1 MLPEQHA
8 HFADDADGWSRPGGS
23 QVSDVFLSYA
33 SADRE
38 RAAAVAEALGVCG
51 YSVWWDR
58 TIPPGRVF
66 DEVIQEAL
74 TAAGC
79 VVVLWS
85 RTSASSNWVKTEAAE
100 GASRHLLV
108 PAVIDDVL
116 IPIEFRRIQ
125 AANLRD
131 WTGDLSD
138 PEFEGLVQS
147 VERLSR
153 SAGQAAPPRLD
164 HRAPGGVVRRSL
176 RISPR
181 AAMGVAALAVVC
193 AALVLAALA
202 FWPASNAPSA
212 LAVTDAASPEHPD
225 DPGAAPMV
233 SFGNTPSPKAPAA
246 PVAGSAGGRRVNLL
260 AYDNGGRIVAASND
274 EWTKAID
281 GNEGSVAIVM
291 GEAVF
296 AFLDEREALFD
307 TFTVLVSA
315 AGDIYLRDFELLT
328 GNESPMGGFES
339 LGTFRTRNIKLFKA
353 PYQEFTFAAVRA
365 KYLKVR
371 AIANHAGTPIAAAG
385 EFQLWGIPDSR

>member
-1 MLPEQHA
+1 M
-8 HFADDADGWSRPGGS
+8 
-23 QVSDVFLSYA
+23 SDVFLSYA
-33 SADRE
+33 NADRE
-38 RAAAVAEALGVCG
+38 RAAAVAEALGLRG

-74 TAAGC
+74 SAAGC

-100 GASRHLLV
+100 GASRRLLV

-164 HRAPGGVVRRSL
+164 HRAPGGLVRTAL

-181 AAMGVAALAVVC
+181 AAAGVAALAVVG

-202 FWPASNAPSA
+202 FWPPSDA
-212 LAVTDAASPEHPD
+212 AITMAVPGAASPEHQG
-225 DPGAAPMV
+225 DPGAAPKV
-233 SFGNTPSPKAPAA
+233 SFGNTPSPEAPAA
-246 PVAGSAGGRRVNLL
+246 SGAGSAVGRRVNLL
-260 AYDNGGRIVAASND
+260 ARDNGGMIVAASND
-274 EWTKAID
+274 GWTNAID
-281 GNEGSVAIVM
+281 GNEGSVGILM

-296 AFLDEREALFD
+296 AFRDERAALFD

-315 AGDIYLRDFELLT
+315 AGDIYLRDFELLA
-328 GNESPMGGFES
+328 GNESPTGRFES
-339 LGTFRTRNIKLFKA
+339 LATFHTRNMKLFKA
-353 PYQEFTFAAVRA
+353 PYQEFTFAAERA

-371 AIANHAGTPIAAAG
+371 AIANHAGTPIAAAP
-385 EFQLWGIPDSR
+385 EFQLWGIPDPR